1 MESLIEILTDSEK
14 FQIVIQN
21 ISSYVTYVYPG
32 LLSIY
37 VNNFLHLK
45 STKETQALII
55 KSFSISFLYI
65 KILEFL
71 SFPISDK
78 QSIEYNAILF
88 IMSIIL
94 PVAFFKIKC
103 SSIVRDTCYYFGIVI
118 NVPRAPYDFLQN
130 NKDEK
135 YMLKVYLKDEGTSY
149 LGKLRVYEHD
159 DDKEKFIIL
168 SKYKKYKYRDG
179 KEVLVT
185 DYSKK
190 KKNKVVI
197 KYEDIKVMEK
207 ITEETTEQPSET
219 LLSKFRKFILKCIA
233 KIKSTLGNKKNI

>member
-14 FQIVIQN
+14 FQVIIQN
-21 ISSYVTYVYPG
+21 ISSYITYIYPG
-32 LLSIY
+32 IISIY

-71 SFPISDK
+71 SFSISDK
-78 QSIEYNAILF
+78 QSIEYNALLF

-94 PVAFFKIKC
+94 PFAFFKIKC
-103 SSIVRDTCYYFGIVI
+103 SKFVRETCYYLGIVI
-118 NVPRAPYDFLQN
+118 NVPRAPYDFLPDYN
-130 NKDEK
+130 DER
-135 YMLKVYLKDEGTSY
+135 YMLKVYLKDEATSY

-168 SKYKKYKYRDG
+168 SKYKKFRCRDG
-179 KEVLVT
+179 KEVLV
-185 DYSKK
+185 DNYSKK
-190 KKNKVVI
+190 EKNKVVI

-207 ITEETTEQPSET
+207 ITEETTEQPSGT
-219 LLSKFRKFILKCIA
+219 LLSKLRNFILKCIE